1 MTNILGYG
9 VPADFILKFS
19 FKKLNKFENSFSR
32 CPKFQEGKLP
42 CVDNLSFEID
52 YLDGNKNK
60 INLNK
65 VTELGEAGIKSMKD
79 SVNEF
84 DFIAVKKS
92 DKNLTAI
99 KIKNGYIVNI
109 LIEKGFIY
117 IACMI
122 DNKKVETSLVL
133 QDKIIKISP
142 NTKFNKGGGIDKN
155 EINIEL

>member
-1 MTNILGYG
+1 
-9 VPADFILKFS
+9 
-19 FKKLNKFENSFSR
+19 
-32 CPKFQEGKLP
+32 
-42 CVDNLSFEID
+42 
-52 YLDGNKNK
+52 
-60 INLNK
+60 
-65 VTELGEAGIKSMKD
+65 MKD

-84 DFIAVKKS
+84 DFIAVKQS

-109 LIEKGFIY
+109 LIQEGFIY

-122 DNKKVETSLVL
+122 DNKKVETSLEL